1 MEEPTVGFM
10 VFVQKIKFIYTLL
23 LIVFCAF
30 SLDAQTKSQLEE
42 RRRTLL
48 REIEETAQQLEQTRK
63 DKEQILQSYNTLQ
76 NKIGKRQEVMA
87 TLSLEVKNA
96 QGIIENSILEVDI
109 LQKEIQKLQ
118 IEYSNIL
125 KKAYKM
131 HLGMSDFLFVFSSSS
146 INQAFKRW
154 QYLKQIKRF
163 RDNQANIIIA
173 KQDLLIQKI
182 QMLENNKVSKK
193 SLLDLEQQQNSL
205 LADEL
210 KQKDIIIQNLRQDE
224 SRLKAELVKRKND
237 QKKLAAEIEK
247 IIAAEIKRK
256 RAMALEKSKAAT
268 KKSKKKVTKKS
279 QNAYEETEIT
289 DAPEVVALS
298 DNFDSNKGRL
308 PWPVQ
313 RGTIVKG
320 FGVQP
325 HPILPKL
332 TISNNGID
340 ILTEPKAEI
349 RAVAKGI
356 VLGVRFVPSF
366 KNMVIIQ
373 HGKYFSVYANIEVV
387 FVTPSQQ
394 IEGGQSIGTV
404 GIQAESGRPELHFEI
419 WRDEVKM
426 NPTSWLKRK

>member
-1 MEEPTVGFM
+1 M

-268 KKSKKKVTKKS
+268 KKSKKKSTKKS

-320 FGVQP
+320 FGGMQLKGDKLSFYP
-325 HPILPKL
+325 MLPKEWDSYSFR
-332 TISNNGID
+332 INFRSN
-340 ILTEPKAEI
+340 T
-349 RAVAKGI
+349 
-356 VLGVRFVPSF
+356 
-366 KNMVIIQ
+366 
-373 HGKYFSVYANIEVV
+373 IEVKV
-387 FVTPSQQ
+387 GKDEIIFSNLNGDDLNVEVYGETIQLKSLQSTKFV
-394 IEGGQSIGTV
+394 
-404 GIQAESGRPELHFEI
+404 
-419 WRDEVKM
+419 
-426 NPTSWLKRK
+426 KRSVMA